1 MKYANSR
8 PYSDPEAAAR
18 RLLEHAQ
25 AFEPVQEGRIYIEV
39 INGAFLYG
47 DKATPTEYS
56 AGLKLAVERGWL
68 TLHESG
74 TFVQFTPAAH
84 CYSPNAE
91 RRMATP
97 L

>member
-1 MKYANSR
+1 MKLTDSR

-18 RLLEHAQ
+18 RLMEHAQ

-39 INGAFLYG
+39 INGALLYG
-47 DKATPTEYS
+47 DKATPAEYS

-74 TFVQFTPAAH
+74 TFVQFTPAGALLF
-84 CYSPNAE
+84 A
-91 RRMATP
+91 
-97 L
+97 